1 MRIDMFSLIIGMI
14 LWEVLKTYL
23 HEKKVEHQARKE
35 AKKRAKNKE
44 SE

>member
-1 MRIDMFSLIIGMI
+1 MTIDIMSLLIGMA

-23 HEKKVEHQARKE
+23 HEKKVERLAHKE
-35 AKKRAKNKE
+35 AKKQAKTKE